1 MSDEMTPEQASALLE
16 QAQEQVENGEFDID
30 KPFDTKQS
38 DQAQDEQIADDKG
51 ANEPK
56 ADSQDTNNNELD
68 YVQLLA
74 EERAQRIA
82 LQRQIEQLTKQEQP
96 EQQSQE
102 QQSQEQETNLSE
114 LFGDFDEVGIS
125 RAVEHI
131 ATQKAQQIVQQMLAE
146 KLSPIEQQQRQA
158 IQDEHINAINAV
170 HPDANDIV
178 NSNEFVE
185 WVKAQP
191 SYVIPNIVAVVE
203 NGTADQVNEL
213 LSNYKATLAPKTDPQ
228 QNDIKAKADK
238 VIAET
243 EPMIPNSLTDLG
255 GAVATDP
262 MTAIANMSG
271 AEALEQMDGWTAEQ
285 IEAYLNRTI

>member
-38 DQAQDEQIADDKG
+38 NQAQDEQIADDKG

-56 ADSQDTNNNELD
+56 ADSQDTNSNELD

-102 QQSQEQETNLSE
+102 QQTQEQETNLSE

-125 RAVEHI
+125 RAVEYI

-262 MTAIANMSG
+262 MAAIANMSG